1 MKTGE
6 DADRAA
12 YCPVAE
18 RSARAE
24 LDRMLSDPRFHGTE
38 RHRKLLRYLVEEFFA
53 GRSASVKA
61 YTIAIDVFARPSSFD
76 PATDPIVRVEASR
89 LRAALAQYYEALG
102 DEATLRIE
110 LPKGNYVPLFVR
122 SDGKP
127 SQVLLAPPPISSH
140 VQEPLEQLSST
151 AAVGRRLSMAKVAVA
166 GVGFLAV
173 AFGFYASMAD
183 QFPWKPILSEKPTI
197 IVDVEPQKLKDGEE
211 LRRVGGYL
219 VHALSQFSSVRTLA
233 QEPPE
238 GIDVASVTGWVAPRS
253 VVRLAG
259 SKEYKL
265 SISYNM
271 ASDAHELAWQ
281 VVDPQS
287 NEALRSGA
295 SKLTL
300 EDGGNVEEVQQA
312 LLVRL
317 ARALAGEDG
326 VVTSLETARQIAAP
340 SLGYGCVLQ
349 ADLAL
354 ARADAENFANALAC
368 LERSLAYKANDPDV
382 SASLAM
388 VLVATGEAGASP
400 TVGNRALK
408 LADRAVALAP
418 QASQSYVAQ
427 MMARFAAGDREA
439 AFLSGQRASALNPL
453 DETIPARM
461 GLLQYIS
468 GHWSEGLRLA
478 RLAEENGEYTHHDA
492 ALTLALDA
500 YRGRRYEEAL
510 LRVRQLANSSDRAVN
525 LLRLAVA
532 GQLGLTQEAT
542 SALDEMRSAEGPQQI
557 SLTAEPAMRSY
568 APELAASIEDGLGK
582 ASLGIVGNP

>member
-1 MKTGE
+1 MNTRE

-18 RSARAE
+18 RPARAE
-24 LDRMLSDPRFHGTE
+24 LDRMLGDPRFHGTE
-38 RHRKLLRYLVEEFFA
+38 RHRKLLRYLVDEFFA

-102 DEATLRIE
+102 DEAALRIE

-122 SDGKP
+122 ADGKP
-127 SQVLLAPPPISSH
+127 SQAVLAPPTIAPDAA
-140 VQEPLEQLSST
+140 EPPPPSPS
-151 AAVGRRLSMAKVAVA
+151 AVAVGRRISMANVAIASA
-166 GVGFLAV
+166 GVLAMAA
-173 AFGFYASMAD
+173 AFYVSMAD
-183 QFPWKPILSEKPTI
+183 HFPWKPILSEKPTVV
-197 IVDVEPQKLKDGEE
+197 VDVQPQRVKDGEE
-211 LRRVGGYL
+211 QRKIGDYL

-233 QEPPE
+233 QEQPA
-238 GIDVASVTGWVAPRS
+238 GIDVASVTGWVAPRPA
-253 VVRLAG
+253 VRLAG
-259 SKEYKL
+259 SKEYRL
-265 SISYNM
+265 SISYSM
-271 ASDAHELAWQ
+271 ANDAHELAWQ

-287 NEALRSGA
+287 SEALRSGV
-295 SKLTL
+295 SKLPL
-300 EDGGNVEEVQQA
+300 ESGDAHQIQQT

-326 VVTSLETARQIAAP
+326 VITSLEAARQVSAP

-349 ADLAL
+349 ADMAL
-354 ARADAENFANALAC
+354 ARTDPENLASALAC
-368 LERSLAYKANDPDV
+368 LERSLAYNANDADV

-388 VLVATGEAGASP
+388 ILVVTGEADTSP
-400 TVGNRALK
+400 IAGNRALK
-408 LADRAVALAP
+408 LADKAVALAP

-427 MMARFAAGDREA
+427 MMARFAAGDTEA

-453 DETIPARM
+453 DEAIPARL

-468 GHWSEGLRLA
+468 GHWSEGVRLA
-478 RLAEENGEYTHHDA
+478 RLAEANGEYVHHDA

-510 LRVRQLANSSDRAVN
+510 LRVRQLANTSDLAVN

-532 GQLGLTQEAT
+532 GQLGLTQEAA
-542 SALDEMRSAEGPQQI
+542 SALDEVRAPTGPADI
-557 SLTAEPAMRSY
+557 SLLAKPVTRSY
-568 APELAASIEDGLGK
+568 APELAAMIEDGLGK
-582 ASLGIVGNP
+582 AGVRPAENP